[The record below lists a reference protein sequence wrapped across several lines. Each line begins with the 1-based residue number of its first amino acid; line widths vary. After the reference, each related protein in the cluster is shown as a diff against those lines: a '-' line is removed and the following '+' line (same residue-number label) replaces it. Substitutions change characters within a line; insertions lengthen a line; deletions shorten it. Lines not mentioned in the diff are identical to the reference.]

1 MREIHGH
8 EVNECNKAIRIY
20 ADDQNPD
27 NGNASHHY
35 VCTYPVAGHKDDWR
49 FRPFRG
55 MAEKEIDFQDGPIK
69 EVGTNGIT
77 QEVLLTIL
85 IDRLE
90 GFQTSK
96 YANGYN
102 ETALAHCKEALA
114 ALNARTAEREKRGV
128 EGTHEV

>member
-8 EVNECNKAIRIY
+8 EVNECNKAIIIH
-20 ADDQNPD
+20 ADDVNPE

-35 VCTYPVAGHKDDWR
+35 SMHLAPREPGAPTIA
-49 FRPFRG
+49 FNLS
-55 MAEKEIDFQDGPIK
+55 FQDGPIK
-69 EVGTNGIT
+69 ETGVNGIT

-114 ALNARTAEREKRGV
+114 ALNARTTEREKRGV
-128 EGTHEV
+128 EGSHAV

>member
-8 EVNECNKAIRIY
+8 EVNECNKAIIVH
-20 ADDQNPD
+20 ADDVNPE
-27 NGNASHHY
+27 NGNASRHY
-35 VCTYPVAGHKDDWR
+35 SMHLAPREPGAPTIE
-49 FRPFRG
+49 FNLS
-55 MAEKEIDFQDGPIK
+55 FQDGPIK
-69 EVGTNGIT
+69 ETGVNGIT

-114 ALNARTAEREKRGV
+114 ALNARTTEREKRGV
-128 EGTHEV
+128 EGSHAV